1 MPNNAH
7 LRLRPVL
14 EILADAAGNGT
25 RPDAREVIT
34 EALRRVPP
42 TAHEQELLSGGVPRG
57 FKNLTTATARLV
69 KAGWMSKG
77 RGGWAVTEDGLRA
90 IAAFSSPSGLAEA
103 LDAGTPLPEAPA
115 QRAEGKLRPRPKP
128 GGGARRRA
136 QLAEA
141 PAQVAEAPA
150 QVADSPAQAA
160 ESGRTTEQ
168 PASVAVVG
176 DFGVLLGAD
185 RDWDPAAGAVQMRF
199 EPDDGLWRLDGELP
213 AGRYAFK
220 FALNGSWEENY
231 GAYGLLDGANHEFQH
246 DGGALTIAY
255 DHNTRD
261 LAPASQLTPA

>member
-14 EILADAAGNGT
+14 EILAEAASNGT
-25 RPDAREVIT
+25 RPDAREVIS

-42 TAHEQELLSGGVPRG
+42 TAYEQELLSGGVPRG

-77 RGGWAVTEDGLRA
+77 RGGWAVTDDGLRA
-90 IAAFSSPSGLAEA
+90 VAAFSSPSELADA
-103 LDAGTPLPEAPA
+103 LDAGTALPEAPA
-115 QRAEGKLRPRPKP
+115 QVADAKLAAPAEAP
-128 GGGARRRA
+128 A
-136 QLAEA
+136 QAAEA

-150 QVADSPAQAA
+150 PVTDP
-160 ESGRTTEQ
+160 ERPSGQ
-168 PASVAVVG
+168 PESVAVVG

-185 RDWDPAAGAVQMRF
+185 RDWDPAANAVQMSH
-199 EPDDGLWRLDGELP
+199 EPADGLWRLDGELP

-246 DGGALTIAY
+246 DGGAVTIAY
-255 DHNTRD
+255 DHNSHD

>member
-14 EILADAAGNGT
+14 EILADAAANGT
-25 RPDAREVIT
+25 RPDAREVIS

-90 IAAFSSPSGLAEA
+90 IAAFASPSELAEA
-103 LDAGTPLPEAPA
+103 LDAGTPLPDAPARVEDAPAPAVDAKRAAPPEAPN
-115 QRAEGKLRPRPKP
+115 
-128 GGGARRRA
+128 
-136 QLAEA
+136 
-141 PAQVAEAPA
+141 
-150 QVADSPAQAA
+150 QAA
-160 ESGRTTEQ
+160 ESGRPTDQ

-185 RDWDPAAGAVQMRF
+185 RDWDPAADAVQMRF
-199 EPDDGLWRLDGELP
+199 DPADELWRLDGELP

-246 DGGALTIAY
+246 DGGAVTIAY
-255 DHNTRD
+255 DHNSRD

>member
-14 EILADAAGNGT
+14 EILADAAANGT
-25 RPDAREVIT
+25 RPDAREVVS

-77 RGGWAVTEDGLRA
+77 RGGWGITEDGLRA
-90 IAAFSSPSGLAEA
+90 IAAFSSPSELAEA
-103 LDAGTPLPEAPA
+103 LDAGTPLPDRPAPVEDAKLPVPPDPAPA
-115 QRAEGKLRPRPKP
+115 EAGPAATEEATLSALPD
-128 GGGARRRA
+128 
-136 QLAEA
+136 A
-141 PAQVAEAPA
+141 PAA
-150 QVADSPAQAA
+150 VADPEHPSD
-160 ESGRTTEQ
+160 Q

-176 DFGVLLGAD
+176 DFGVLPAPP
-185 RDWDPAAGAVQMRF
+185 RDWDPAASAVQMRF
-199 EPDDGLWRLDGELP
+199 EPSDGLWRLDGELP

-231 GAYGLLDGANHEFQH
+231 GAFGLLDGANHEFQH
-246 DGGALTIAY
+246 DGGPVAIAY
-255 DHNTRD
+255 DHSSRD
-261 LAPASQLTPA
+261 LSPASQLTSA

>member
-1 MPNNAH
+1 MPNNAQ

-14 EILADAAGNGT
+14 EILADAAANGT
-25 RPDAREVIT
+25 RPDAREVIS

-90 IAAFSSPSGLAEA
+90 IVAFSSPSELAEA
-103 LDAGTPLPEAPA
+103 LDAGTPLPVAPA
-115 QRAEGKLRPRPKP
+115 AT
-128 GGGARRRA
+128 
-136 QLAEA
+136 AEA
-141 PAQVAEAPA
+141 KPLAAPGAPA
-150 QVADSPAQAA
+150 ADAEPLPAPDEPAAAADSRRLAD
-160 ESGRTTEQ
+160 Q
-168 PASVAVVG
+168 PETVAVVG

-185 RDWDPAAGAVQMRF
+185 RDWDPAGNAVQMRF
-199 EPDDGLWRLDGELP
+199 EPAEGLWRLDGELP

-231 GAYGLLDGANHEFQH
+231 GAFGLLDGANHEFQH
-246 DGGALTIAY
+246 DGGAVTIVY
-255 DHNTRD
+255 DHATHD
-261 LAPASQLTPA
+261 LAAASQLTPA

>member
-14 EILADAAGNGT
+14 EILADAASNGT
-25 RPDAREVIT
+25 RPDAREVIS

-77 RGGWAVTEDGLRA
+77 RGGWAITEDGLRA
-90 IAAFSSPSGLAEA
+90 VAAFSSPSELAEA
-103 LDAGTPLPEAPA
+103 LDAGTPLPEAPT
-115 QRAEGKLRPRPKP
+115 RVAEAKPDTPPEAPARVEDAKLPAPP
-128 GGGARRRA
+128 
-136 QLAEA
+136 EA
-141 PAQVAEAPA
+141 PAQPEVA
-150 QVADSPAQAA
+150 PAQAA
-160 ESGRTTEQ
+160 ESGRPAGQ

-185 RDWDPAAGAVQMRF
+185 RDWDPAAIAVQMRF
-199 EPDDGLWRLDGELP
+199 EPADGLWRLDGELP

-246 DGGALTIAY
+246 DGGAVTIAY
-255 DHNTRD
+255 DHNSRD

>member
-14 EILADAAGNGT
+14 EILAEAAANGT
-25 RPDAREVIT
+25 RPDAREVIS

-42 TAHEQELLSGGVPRG
+42 TAYEQELLSGGVPRG
-57 FKNLTTATARLV
+57 FKNLTAATARLV

-90 IAAFSSPSGLAEA
+90 VAAFSSPSDLAEA

-115 QRAEGKLRPRPKP
+115 PTADAKPAARPEAP
-128 GGGARRRA
+128 A
-136 QLAEA
+136 QMAEA
-141 PAQVAEAPA
+141 PAQVT
-150 QVADSPAQAA
+150 
-160 ESGRTTEQ
+160 ESGRPTGQ

-231 GAYGLLDGANHEFQH
+231 GAYGLPDGANHEFQH
-246 DGGALTIAY
+246 DGGAFTIAY
-255 DHNTRD
+255 NHNSRD
-261 LAPASQLTPA
+261 LAPESQLTPA

>member
-14 EILADAAGNGT
+14 EILADAAANGT
-25 RPDAREVIT
+25 RPDAREVIS

-69 KAGWMSKG
+69 RAGWMSKG
-77 RGGWAVTEDGLRA
+77 RGGWAVTEEGLRA
-90 IAAFSSPSGLAEA
+90 VAAFSSPSELAEA
-103 LDAGTPLPEAPA
+103 LEAGTPLPEAAAPVA
-115 QRAEGKLRPRPKP
+115 DAKLAAPP
-128 GGGARRRA
+128 
-136 QLAEA
+136 EA
-141 PAQVAEAPA
+141 PAQVTDAKLGTPP
-150 QVADSPAQAA
+150 DPPAQAA
-160 ESGRTTEQ
+160 ESGRLTEQ

-246 DGGALTIAY
+246 DGGAVTIAY
-255 DHNTRD
+255 DHTSRD

>member
-14 EILADAAGNGT
+14 EILADAAANGT
-25 RPDAREVIT
+25 RPDAREVIS

-42 TAHEQELLSGGVPRG
+42 TAPEQELLSGGVPRG

-69 KAGWMSKG
+69 KAGWMTKG

-90 IAAFSSPSGLAEA
+90 IAAFASPSELAEA

-115 QRAEGKLRPRPKP
+115 TVAEAKAPLAEGKLAAPSEAPV
-128 GGGARRRA
+128 
-136 QLAEA
+136 QLPEA
-141 PAQVAEAPA
+141 PAQL
-150 QVADSPAQAA
+150 ADSPAQAA
-160 ESGRTTEQ
+160 ESDRVTEQ

-176 DFGVLLGAD
+176 DFGVLLGSD

-231 GAYGLLDGANHEFQH
+231 GAYGILDGANHEFQH

-261 LAPASQLTPA
+261 LAPASQLTPARA

>member
-1 MPNNAH
+1 MPNNAQ

-14 EILADAAGNGT
+14 EILADASANGA
-25 RPDAREVIT
+25 RPDAREVIS

-90 IAAFSSPSGLAEA
+90 IAAFASPSELAEA

-115 QRAEGKLRPRPKP
+115 PVPD
-128 GGGARRRA
+128 A
-136 QLAEA
+136 QHPAAPEA
-141 PAQVAEAPA
+141 PASVAEVPARVAEAASP
-150 QVADSPAQAA
+150 VAEHGQPGD
-160 ESGRTTEQ
+160 Q

-185 RDWDPAAGAVQMRF
+185 RDWDPAANAVQMRF
-199 EPDDGLWRLDGELP
+199 EPADGLWRLDGELP

-231 GAYGLLDGANHEFQH
+231 GAFGLLDGANHEFQH
-246 DGGALTIAY
+246 DGGAVTIAY
-255 DHNTRD
+255 DHNSRD

>member
-7 LRLRPVL
+7 LRLRSVL
-14 EILADAAGNGT
+14 EILAEAASNGT
-25 RPDAREVIT
+25 RPDAREVIS

-42 TAHEQELLSGGVPRG
+42 TAYEQELLSGGVPRG

-90 IAAFSSPSGLAEA
+90 VAAFSSPSELAEA
-103 LDAGTPLPEAPA
+103 LDAGIPLPDAPA
-115 QRAEGKLRPRPKP
+115 RAEDAKSAAAP
-128 GGGARRRA
+128 
-136 QLAEA
+136 EA

-150 QVADSPAQAA
+150 PVTDPKRP
-160 ESGRTTEQ
+160 SGQ
-168 PASVAVVG
+168 PESVAVVG

-185 RDWDPAAGAVQMRF
+185 RDWDPAANAVQMSF
-199 EPDDGLWRLDGELP
+199 DPADGLWLLDGELP

-246 DGGALTIAY
+246 DGGAVTIAY
-255 DHNTRD
+255 DHSSRD
-261 LAPASQLTPA
+261 LAPASQLAPA

>member
-7 LRLRPVL
+7 LRLKPVL
-14 EILADAAGNGT
+14 EILAEAASNGT
-25 RPDAREVIT
+25 RPDAREVIS

-42 TAHEQELLSGGVPRG
+42 TAYEQELLSGGVPRG

-90 IAAFSSPSGLAEA
+90 VAAFSSPSELAEA

-115 QRAEGKLRPRPKP
+115 RA
-128 GGGARRRA
+128 
-136 QLAEA
+136 AEA
-141 PAQVAEAPA
+141 KPAGPPEAPVEA
-150 QVADSPAQAA
+150 AETPAQAP
-160 ESGRTTEQ
+160 ESDHSTDQ

-185 RDWDPAAGAVQMRF
+185 QDWEPAAGAVQMRF
-199 EPDDGLWRLDGELP
+199 EPADGLWRLDGELP

-246 DGGALTIAY
+246 DGGAVTIAY